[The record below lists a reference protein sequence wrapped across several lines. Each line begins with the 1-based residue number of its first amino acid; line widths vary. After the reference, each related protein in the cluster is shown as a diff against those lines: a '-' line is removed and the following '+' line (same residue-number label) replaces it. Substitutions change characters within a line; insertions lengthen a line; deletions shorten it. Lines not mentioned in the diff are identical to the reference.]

1 MKFLSPL
8 KLYSLSLILLI
19 FGSCAAQG
27 NLLNKVK
34 EEANKAKSQLNAPAA
49 SKSITEGEAAQALKD
64 ALDNGAKQTVDVVSK
79 ANGYLGNPE
88 IKIPFPPDAKKVEDK
103 LRSMG
108 MGNKVDEAVES
119 INRAAEDAAIAAKP
133 ILVDAIKQLTV
144 RDAINIVKGEK
155 DAATQYLT
163 RTTNQAI
170 YDLFKPKIGV
180 SLDKVNATKH
190 WSTVM
195 NTYNKIPFVEKVNPD
210 LEDYVT
216 KMALK
221 GLYTMIAKE
230 EKKIRENPMA
240 RVTDM
245 LKKVFGWLDDQGE

>member
-34 EEANKAKSQLNAPAA
+34 EANKAKSQLNAPAA

-108 MGNKVDEAVES
+108 MGNKVDEGD
-119 INRAAEDAAIAAKP
+119 INRAAEDAAAAAKP

-144 RDAINIVKGEK
+144 RDAINIVKGE
-155 DAATQYLT
+155 
-163 RTTNQAI
+163 RC
-170 YDLFKPKIGV
+170 YDSI
-180 SLDKVNATKH
+180 LDTHYKSSN
-190 WSTVM
+190 
-195 NTYNKIPFVEKVNPD
+195 
-210 LEDYVT
+210 L
-216 KMALK
+216 
-221 GLYTMIAKE
+221 
-230 EKKIRENPMA
+230 
-240 RVTDM
+240 
-245 LKKVFGWLDDQGE
+245 